1 MKHGAALWV
10 GLDGNWQLCNEY
22 WRVGIGSP
30 SLKASGD
37 SSGGQNLVAAAAAAA
52 AAAVVVSLSRMELD
66 AVAHDESMAGRF

>member
-1 MKHGAALWV
+1 MKHGAASLV

-52 AAAVVVSLSRMELD
+52 AVVVSLSRMELD

>member
-37 SSGGQNLVAAAAAAA
+37 SSGGQNLVAAAAAA
-52 AAAVVVSLSRMELD
+52 VVVSLSRMELD

>member
-1 MKHGAALWV
+1 MKHGAASLV

-37 SSGGQNLVAAAAAAA
+37 SSGGQNLVAAAAAA
-52 AAAVVVSLSRMELD
+52 VVVSLSRMELD

>member
-1 MKHGAALWV
+1 M

-37 SSGGQNLVAAAAAAA
+37 SSGGQNLVAAAAAA
-52 AAAVVVSLSRMELD
+52 VVVSLSRMELD